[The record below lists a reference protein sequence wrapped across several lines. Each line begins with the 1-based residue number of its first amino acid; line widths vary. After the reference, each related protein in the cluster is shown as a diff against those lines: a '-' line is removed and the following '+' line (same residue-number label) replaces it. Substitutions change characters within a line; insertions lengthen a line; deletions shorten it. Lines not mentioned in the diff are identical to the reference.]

1 MKPYSASVVIDIYE
15 LDSSKQ
21 IFGGFIMKRT
31 ILSLILISCVLSF
44 VPAQEHNRRGQRGPG
59 GQPSPESVSV
69 SGNLTIVRGTIA
81 VVSGDITY
89 LAGGLQRFVGFI
101 DGLKE
106 GAAVKL
112 EGNAIPAPQNDKVKF
127 LQVKK
132 MTLSGKDYDL
142 DLPRMSTPGQRG
154 HQAAPGQMGQR
165 GPQPMYRQRQ
175 GRGCEPF
182 YNNQNRRQPMRR
194 GK

>member
-1 MKPYSASVVIDIYE
+1 
-15 LDSSKQ
+15 
-21 IFGGFIMKRT
+21 MKRT
-31 ILSLILISCVLSF
+31 ILSLILISCVLTL
-44 VPAQEHNRRGQRGPG
+44 VPAQEHNRRGPRGPG
-59 GQPSPESVSV
+59 GQPSPERGDASSRQRPNAESVTI

-89 LAGGLQRFVGFI
+89 LVGGLQRFVGFI

-112 EGNAIPAPQNDKVKF
+112 EGNAIPVPQNDKVKF

-154 HQAAPGQMGQR
+154 PQAAPGQTGQR
-165 GPQPMYRQRQ
+165 GPQRGQQPMYRQRQ

-182 YNNQNRRQPMRR
+182 NNNQNWRQPMRR